1 MQSILALL
9 AGNTLTRLVFFP
21 AVACLPLPFFRRG
34 AARAVKVYTLAVSL
48 VELAFALVLA
58 GGHWAAGAGGSFP
71 LVRDPRLS
79 WIAGYGVRYDLRLD
93 GISMPLVLLAVLLVP
108 IVVLGSWRG
117 IERHW
122 PAYAAALLLMTTGV
136 LGTLMAFDLF
146 LFYVF
151 WEVMLVPMYLI
162 IGIWGGERRIYAA
175 IKFFLFT
182 MAGSLLMLVG
192 ILWLAWTWK
201 SVSGGAWSFA
211 YQDMLRLDLP
221 PQAQLWLFVAFAAA
235 FLIKVPMFPAHTW
248 LPDAHVEAPTG
259 GSVLLA
265 GILLKLGTYGYLR
278 FAMPLFPQ
286 ASRAALPLLIALALV
301 GILYGAM
308 VSWVQADAKKLVAYS
323 SIAHLGFVMLGLLA
337 ADMVAWQGALL
348 QMVNH
353 GLSTGALF
361 LLVGMLYD
369 RRHTKQFDEFGG
381 LAKVIPVFA
390 FFLVFS
396 SLASVGL
403 PALNG
408 FAGEF
413 LILAGSYRALGWP
426 AALATFGV
434 VLAALYLLKLIQE
447 LLFGPLTRDENRSL
461 ADLSWREVAALV
473 PLCVLMLWIGLVPA
487 QFLKPSEQALATTLA
502 DYRERLHGPEVQH
515 ATLRPRAPAP
525 PAPETRA
532 GVAALPAPGAAPV
545 PAAAR
550 AVGTFS
556 PPRRSEGPSVPGHPA
571 ASARAVHAA
580 GPRWMA
586 GAERRRGAAMAEAVA
601 IPAAPAPAAPAAGGP
616 R

>member
-1 MQSILALL
+1 MQSILDLL

-21 AVACLPLPFFRRG
+21 AVACLPLLCFPRG
-34 AARAVKVYTLAVSL
+34 SVRAVKIYTLAVSL
-48 VELAFALVLA
+48 IELAFAVVLV
-58 GGHWAAGAGGSFP
+58 GGNLVAGGSFP
-71 LVRDPRLS
+71 VVRDPRLL
-79 WIAGYGVRYDLRLD
+79 WVAGYGIRYDLRLD
-93 GISMPLVLLAVLLVP
+93 GISMPLSVLAVLLVP

-122 PAYAAALLLMTTGV
+122 RAYSAALLLMTTGV
-136 LGTLMAFDLF
+136 LGALMAFDLF

-151 WEVMLVPMYLI
+151 WEVMLVPMYMLI
-162 IGIWGGERRIYAA
+162 GVWGGERRIYAA

-182 MAGSLLMLVG
+182 MAGSLLMLVA
-192 ILWLAWTWK
+192 ILWLAWTYK
-201 SVSGGAWSFA
+201 EVSGGVWSFA
-211 YQDMLRLDLP
+211 YQDLLRLDLP
-221 PQAQLWLFVAFAAA
+221 PRAQMWLFVAFAAA
-235 FLIKVPMFPAHTW
+235 FLIKVPMFPFHTW

-278 FAMPLFPQ
+278 FAMPLFPK
-286 ASRAALPLLIALALV
+286 ASHAALPLLIALALI
-301 GILYGAM
+301 GIIYGAM

-381 LAKVIPVFA
+381 LAKVMPVFA

-413 LILAGSYRALGWP
+413 LILAGSFKALGWP
-426 AALATFGV
+426 AAVATFGV
-434 VLAALYLLKLIQE
+434 VLAALYLLKLIQRI
-447 LLFGPLTRDENRSL
+447 LFGPLTKDENRGL
-461 ADLSWREVAALV
+461 ADLGWREVTALV
-473 PLCVLMLWIGLVPA
+473 PLCVLMVWIGVVPA
-487 QFLKPSEQALATTLA
+487 HFLKPSEQALASTLA
-502 DYRERLHGPEVQH
+502 DYRERLNGPEVRQ
-515 ATLRPRAPAP
+515 AVLRPVRPAADEQRVPRQATGGAAAGGAGDAPAP
-525 PAPETRA
+525 SLRA
-532 GVAALPAPGAAPV
+532 TLLLAAE
-545 PAAAR
+545 AR
-550 AVGTFS
+550 PS
-556 PPRRSEGPSVPGHPA
+556 PPV
-571 ASARAVHAA
+571 RA
-580 GPRWMA
+580 
-586 GAERRRGAAMAEAVA
+586 AVA
-601 IPAAPAPAAPAAGGP
+601 TAGGA